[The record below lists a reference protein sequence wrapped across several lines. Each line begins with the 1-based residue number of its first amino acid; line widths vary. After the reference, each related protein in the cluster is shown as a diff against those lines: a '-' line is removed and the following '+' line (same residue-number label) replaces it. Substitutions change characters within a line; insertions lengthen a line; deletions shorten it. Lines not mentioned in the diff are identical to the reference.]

1 MTTII
6 SIIVGVFTLLLAL
19 LGIQKKQKDNL
30 EKDVEEA
37 KTQILKVKKEKD
49 IIQKHDEL
57 STKIIKEEKKEDKAN
72 DEQKTEIK
80 EAETDEEI
88 IDIANDIVD
97 NFNKLPDDKTST

>member
-30 EKDVEEA
+30 KKDVEEA

-57 STKIIKEEKKEDKAN
+57 STKIVQEEKKKDKAN

-97 NFNKLPDDKTST
+97 NFNKLSDDKTST